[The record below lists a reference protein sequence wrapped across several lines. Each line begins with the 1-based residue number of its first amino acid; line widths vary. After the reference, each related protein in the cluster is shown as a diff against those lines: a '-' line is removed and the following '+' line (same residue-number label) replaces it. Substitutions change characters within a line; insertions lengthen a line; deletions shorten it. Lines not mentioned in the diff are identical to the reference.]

1 VSVAERRDA
10 VGFLHERGL
19 SVYRACQLVGL
30 HRSTYQYQARP
41 SQNADLSCRI
51 QELAQQHPRYGYRR
65 ICALLRREQ
74 LVNKKR
80 VQRLWQRAQLQV
92 RKHRRKR
99 RRAGGG
105 QVPLQAT
112 YPGHVWTYDFIYDAC
127 RNGAQLKILTVMDEF
142 TREGLAIEVATSLPS
157 KRVIAVL
164 ARLFA
169 AHGPPAY
176 LRSDNGPEFIAQNL
190 RTWLAQHQTSTWY
203 IDPGC
208 PWQNGFGESFNGSL
222 RDECL
227 QMQLFQVV
235 AEARVELETYRHH
248 YNEERPHSSLGYQTP
263 AEFKRAWLER
273 QASDQD
279 SNMPT

>member
-1 VSVAERRDA
+1 VTVAERRDA
-10 VGFLHERGL
+10 VRFLHGRGL
-19 SVYRACQLVGL
+19 SVQRACQLVGL
-30 HRSTYQYQARP
+30 QRSTYHYQARP
-41 SQNADLSCRI
+41 DHNGDLLDRLH
-51 QELAQQHPRYGYRR
+51 QLAQRHPRYGYRR
-65 ICALLRREQ
+65 ICVLLRREE

-80 VQRLWQRAQLQV
+80 VQRLWQQARLQV

-99 RRAGGG
+99 RRVSGGS
-105 QVPLQAT
+105 VPLQAS

-127 RNGAQLKILTVMDEF
+127 RNGTQLKVLTVMDEF
-142 TREGLAIEVATSLPS
+142 THEGLALEVATSLPS

-169 AHGPPAY
+169 LHGAPAY
-176 LRSDNGPEFIAQNL
+176 LRSDNGPEFVAKAL
-190 RTWLAQHQTSTWY
+190 RMWLAQHLTATWY

-208 PWQNGFGESFNGSL
+208 PWQNAFGESFNGSL

-227 QMQLFQVV
+227 QMQLFQGV
-235 AEARVELETYRHH
+235 AEARVVLETYRRH
-248 YNEERPHSSLGYQTP
+248 YNDERPHSSLGYRTP

-273 QASDQD
+273 QVSDQD

>member
-1 VSVAERRDA
+1 VTVAERRDA
-10 VGFLHERGL
+10 VRFLHGRGL
-19 SVYRACQLVGL
+19 SVQRACQLIGL
-30 HRSTYQYQARP
+30 QRSTYHYQARP
-41 SQNADLSCRI
+41 DHNSDLLGRL
-51 QELAQQHPRYGYRR
+51 QQLAQQHPRYGYRR

-74 LVNKKR
+74 KVNKKR
-80 VQRLWQRAQLQV
+80 VQRLWQQARLQV

-99 RRAGGG
+99 RRVGGG
-105 QVPLQAT
+105 SVPLQAS

-127 RNGAQLKILTVMDEF
+127 RNGTQLKILTVMDEF

-169 AHGPPAY
+169 IHGAPAY
-176 LRSDNGPEFIAQNL
+176 LRSDNGPEFIAKAL
-190 RTWLAQHQTSTWY
+190 RIWLAQHQTATWY

-208 PWQNGFGESFNGSL
+208 PWQNAFGESFNGSL

-227 QMQLFQVV
+227 QMQLFQGV
-235 AEARVELETYRHH
+235 AEARIVLETYRRH
-248 YNEERPHSSLGYQTP
+248 YNDERPHSSLGYRTP

-273 QASDQD
+273 QVSDQD